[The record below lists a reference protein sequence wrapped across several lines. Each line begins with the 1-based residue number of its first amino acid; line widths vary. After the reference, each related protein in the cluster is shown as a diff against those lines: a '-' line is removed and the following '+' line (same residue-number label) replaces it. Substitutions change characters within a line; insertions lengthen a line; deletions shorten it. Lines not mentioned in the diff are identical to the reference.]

1 MSGRVRAGSSGDQ
14 VGRKLDPAYLHHGG
28 NLHNQI
34 VIVLNSA
41 SSTPA
46 WLAPVLAGAFT
57 LLGVLVANLFNWL
70 SDKRKAQREDE
81 QRWHDIMREEASQ
94 LIAVSEEALETMNSP
109 RTSSTKETPDQRR
122 EMIGKARTANGH
134 YLALRAIAPEVV
146 INAGGAVYAN
156 VLSATM
162 GNMSPFTAMSTHRK
176 VAVNLIEALRKEIGV
191 RDEKADK
198 KKPKQK

>member
-1 MSGRVRAGSSGDQ
+1 M
-14 VGRKLDPAYLHHGG
+14 
-28 NLHNQI
+28 
-34 VIVLNSA
+34 IVLNSS

-46 WLAPVLAGAFT
+46 WVAPVLAGAFT

-70 SDKRKAQREDE
+70 GDKRKTKREDE

-94 LIAVSEEALETMNSP
+94 LIAVSEEALETMNSR
-109 RTSSTKETPDQRR
+109 RTSSAKETPDQRR
-122 EMIGKARTANGH
+122 EMISKARTANGH

-162 GNMSPFTAMSTHRK
+162 GKMRPYAAMSNHRK
-176 VAVNLIEALRKEIGV
+176 AAVNLIEALRKEIGV
-191 RDEKADK
+191 MDEKPNKNKALHK
-198 KKPKQK
+198 